1 MNSESLGFGGFKKLL
16 KRGIDKF
23 MENVRISPDEKI
35 TLNALGSVDPFAR
48 PGQVSVPI
56 NQPKVPPSGKTFDH
70 YDDPVTQEP
79 QVVEEVIV
87 PKVEV
92 AAEPLRKVI
101 VTETKPKPKAK
112 KPHVKKQ
119 QEQKEIKT
127 SSLED
132 IPVASFADVV
142 ARENPIQESRSPEGL
157 PSYRCE
163 FAGRDIFVGFPC
175 YKTTNPVT
183 AFAMLAMA
191 LDFGRDKIRFD
202 MSIGDAMIYHSR
214 NVLAQKFLETDAKY
228 LLMIDDDIIPC
239 IGRPMWMRSTV
250 PAARNIPDLPLQRH
264 TIHRLI
270 GSGKTLIGGAYFGRQ
285 EGAPLM
291 CSERELA
298 NRVRVYDDA
307 VAPVDWVGTGCILIH
322 RKVFSDIQAKFP
334 ELQSEKQGEPFDFF
348 HPIKSTMGEDVSFCH
363 RAKLAGHQPHVDLGL
378 PVFHVGYKT
387 Y

>member
-1 MNSESLGFGGFKKLL
+1 MSEKNLSFAGVKKLL
-16 KRGIDKF
+16 KRGMDKF

-35 TLNALGSVDPFAR
+35 TMNALDSFDPFTR
-48 PGQVSVPI
+48 PGQKSVPI
-56 NQPKVPPSGKTFDH
+56 NQPKVPPTGRSFEH
-70 YDDPVTQEP
+70 YDEPVQNTAPVEEVPSIDEP
-79 QVVEEVIV
+79 VVEESAPEEPVRKIVI
-87 PKVEV
+87 
-92 AAEPLRKVI
+92 
-101 VTETKPKPKAK
+101 TETKPKGKKPQAK
-112 KPHVKKQ
+112 KPVLQEAKKP
-119 QEQKEIKT
+119 ESNDIK
-127 SSLED
+127 
-132 IPVASFADVV
+132 PPH
-142 ARENPIQESRSPEGL
+142 NPIQESRNPEGL

-183 AFAMLAMA
+183 AFALLAMA

-214 NVLAQKFLETDAKY
+214 NVLVQKFLETDAKY

-250 PAARNIPDLPLQRH
+250 PAARSIPDLPLQRH
-264 TIHRLI
+264 VLHRLI
-270 GSGKTLIGGAYFGRQ
+270 GSGKTVIGGAYFGRQ

-291 CSERELA
+291 CSDRELA
-298 NRVRVYDDA
+298 NRVRVYEDA

-322 RKVFSDIQAKFP
+322 RKVFSDIQQKHP
-334 ELQSEKQGEPFDFF
+334 ELKPEKQGEPFDFF

-363 RAKLAGHQPHVDLGL
+363 RANQAGHQPFIDLGL
-378 PVFHVGYKT
+378 PIFHVGYKT